1 MRSVNASSEELS
13 YIPWVRMTN
22 TALWALRDKSVPGAK
37 PYNEKIDLI
46 HLTNDP
52 NTLKFKLNNTESI
65 RKPDTV
71 FVPRAVASMLYG
83 QEDWLELA
91 KTWSVVPP
99 TRGARKG
106 KEKEKEKEGGRLGN
120 GKGKGK
126 GNGRRRGEGKGKGK
140 GKDQPAP
147 DLPAL
152 DWGDA
157 LSCVEHKRKRKF
169 KPKGVDVQPPDCFAK
184 ELHDFKTVL
193 AREHLLDVR
202 NTVSQGPLS
211 NPKKRKR
218 EEHEDEDEDEDED
231 ETKDEK
237 RPPKKRRR
245 VNRE

>member
-1 MRSVNASSEELS
+1 
-13 YIPWVRMTN
+13 MTN

-52 NTLKFKLNNTESI
+52 NTLKFKLNNTESV

-83 QEDWLELA
+83 QDDWLELA
-91 KTWSVVPP
+91 QKWSVVPP

-106 KEKEKEKEGGRLGN
+106 KEKEKEGGRLGN

-126 GNGRRRGEGKGKGK
+126 GKGRRRGEGMGKGKGK
-140 GKDQPAP
+140 GKDLPVP

-169 KPKGVDVQPPDCFAK
+169 KSKGVNVQPPDCFAK

-202 NTVSQGPLS
+202 NAVNRGPLS
-211 NPKKRKR
+211 IPKKRKR
-218 EEHEDEDEDEDED
+218 EEYEDEDED

-237 RPPKKRRR
+237 RPSKKRRP